1 MLAIKSISP
10 SFQAK
15 PSCSKLAAQKAERLP
30 KYLQETLAKKEAAV
44 AILPSDASFMV
55 MPKSSVL
62 DEVAMNK
69 VFSSQAAKEYKV
81 TSQKLAEQKGARLF
95 QEV

>member
-1 MLAIKSISP
+1 MLAINKISP

-30 KYLQETLAKKEAAV
+30 KYIQEILAKKEAATV
-44 AILPSDASFMV
+44 LLPPDASFMT
-55 MPKSSVL
+55 MPKSSIL

-69 VFSSQAAKEYKV
+69 FFSSQAAKEYRV